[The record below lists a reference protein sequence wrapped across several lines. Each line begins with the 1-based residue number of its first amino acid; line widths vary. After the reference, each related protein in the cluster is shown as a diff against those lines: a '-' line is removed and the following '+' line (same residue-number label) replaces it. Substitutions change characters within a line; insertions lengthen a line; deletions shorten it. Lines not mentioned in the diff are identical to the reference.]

1 LRERLGIA
9 LPIAAVAR
17 QTPRAVATR
26 RHLGTGDAAEEAG
39 AGAGLEVKVYIR
51 DRVEHL
57 IVSLFCQRVIR
68 ALFRYVEN
76 GEIESPLKD
85 ALSALQ
91 NVHNG
96 EIPRNIFNT
105 YKQIRVLEDA
115 WSPEERDMVAQAI
128 MRLLSGAAYEQ
139 DVRLLVDK
147 FNILGN
153 RARGCFELGV
163 G

>member
-1 LRERLGIA
+1 M
-9 LPIAAVAR
+9 
-17 QTPRAVATR
+17 
-26 RHLGTGDAAEEAG
+26 
-39 AGAGLEVKVYIR
+39 YIR